1 MPSTGDEVEAAF
13 RKLALKY
20 HPDKG
25 GDGNNWLRL
34 QAARNYLRDMLAK
47 KEQAAEDPV
56 SKAKGRLPWL
66 GCYCDVCLPSIMK
79 MAICKG
85 CLVGGGHTCGVLTQM
100 SGRFSK
106 EAKAFMVVKRTHD
119 AMSEQAAITDWR
131 RKVNIDKEAHKELSK
146 METLKRKQDREQAEL
161 DAWNDVNKM
170 KSAAQEMAEDLFEAK
185 HSEPSPSKK
194 QRLAGLSA
202 TCEEQLAIPS
212 FERLPYQ
219 TCPKC
224 GYDVG
229 FMRDKF
235 RDGHLYM
242 FCKRG
247 RRECAWKT
255 VVPLASL
262 QEPSSSARH
271 STGHDPRPKPSARP
285 EPTSL
290 TYL

>member
-1 MPSTGDEVEAAF
+1 MAAKPSEVLRPKSLAEALQLMELGSMPSTGDEVEAAF

-100 SGRFSK
+100 SGRLSK

-119 AMSEQAAITDWR
+119 AMSEQAQLVFSCR
-131 RKVNIDKEAHKELSK
+131 HLST
-146 METLKRKQDREQAEL
+146 E
-161 DAWNDVNKM
+161 
-170 KSAAQEMAEDLFEAK
+170 
-185 HSEPSPSKK
+185 
-194 QRLAGLSA
+194 
-202 TCEEQLAIPS
+202 I
-212 FERLPYQ
+212 
-219 TCPKC
+219 
-224 GYDVG
+224 
-229 FMRDKF
+229 
-235 RDGHLYM
+235 
-242 FCKRG
+242 
-247 RRECAWKT
+247 
-255 VVPLASL
+255 
-262 QEPSSSARH
+262 
-271 STGHDPRPKPSARP
+271 
-285 EPTSL
+285 
-290 TYL
+290 